1 MNIDEYCRRLLLG
14 TTLEE
19 KLLSEDVSLNSFK
32 KTDSLPKIPGRP
44 AELSFDLKGT
54 VKLPSMHQLEDTRNR
69 GFLLHFFLNH
79 ELLALEIMAMVI
91 LKFPELP
98 DSFKRS
104 LLKTM
109 RDEQKHAS
117 LYIKSMKEFGVE
129 PGQMPVNRFFW
140 DCFKD
145 IDDPMKFIT
154 GMSLTFEQANLD
166 FSKHYAKLFRQVG
179 DDASASVLEKIYQDE
194 IGHVG
199 HGVKC
204 WG

>member
-1 MNIDEYCRRLLLG
+1 
-14 TTLEE
+14 
-19 KLLSEDVSLNSFK
+19 
-32 KTDSLPKIPGRP
+32 
-44 AELSFDLKGT
+44 
-54 VKLPSMHQLEDTRNR
+54 MHQLEDTRNR

-145 IDDPMKFIT
+145 IDDPLKFIT

-166 FSKHYAKLFRQVG
+166 FSLYYKEAF
-179 DDASASVLEKIYQDE
+179 EKIGDESTAAVLDEVYQDE
-194 IGHVG
+194 ISHVSNG
-199 HGVKC
+199 LKWFRKWKKKGLSD
-204 WG
+204 WQ